1 MFQTTNQ
8 IYIYIY
14 IHIYYIYTYIYIYI
28 IYIYIGGVTHIPM
41 IAGALKIYHKCR
53 SMIFAQIRSTSSSEG
68 LVQDPSVP
76 TCRSGS
82 DTPCISMWYVGY
94 VVGWFT
100 EKDLFLRPPISS
112 NMWLIEP
119 RLFTVHAAMAVPHPR
134 VGHGQGFRKQ
144 QTIHI
149 IWKHYSHPPK
159 KHILTWWCLSF
170 WELLFHPQDLGIILI
185 RYCD

>member
-1 MFQTTNQ
+1 
-8 IYIYIY
+8 
-14 IHIYYIYTYIYIYI
+14 
-28 IYIYIGGVTHIPM
+28 M

-159 KHILTWWCLSF
+159 KTHSNIMVSIFLGVTVSPAGSRDYSYPVLWLKINLRDVHFIISWVCIIKNCEVDSPYASICIVLSS
-170 WELLFHPQDLGIILI
+170 
-185 RYCD
+185 